1 MPRLGWQPPTYAF
14 GQVVCR
20 AQAHASRDRR
30 CDHLVFARGLACPS
44 RGCGG
49 LTSPRGRRDDD
60 DHLAPAA
67 PPPRHEHRRRIQE
80 LVIKE
85 ETTKTRRTRN
95 STKLVLGKPRMV
107 RGLRGFSCF
116 RGFLFKG
123 K

>member
-60 DHLAPAA
+60 DCLARAA
-67 PPPRHEHRRRIQE
+67 PPPEHDDRRRLPQ
-80 LVIKE
+80 LVRASFI
-85 ETTKTRRTRN
+85 TKARKTTRRTRN
-95 STKLVLGKPRMV
+95 LFFQE
-107 RGLRGFSCF
+107 RGFVTFVCP
-116 RGFLFKG
+116 
-123 K
+123 